1 MIEDILRRE
10 FYHNRISGY
19 LLRLATLAGG
29 IRADP

>member
-19 LLRLATLAGG
+19 LLCLAVLVAGEH
-29 IRADP
+29 P